1 MTCLNLFTQ
10 LLDEGYVADDHNN
23 TRAYCVFLIS
33 ASAYASAHAWR
44 VKSIHWILSVAGSL
58 IGNQNSA
65 RAYCCSTTHSCGKGP
80 GKADNHHIVSVA
92 FLHFAEQRLASEM
105 K

>member
-1 MTCLNLFTQ
+1 MTCFNLFTQ
-10 LLDEGYVADDHNN
+10 LLDQGYVADDHNN

-58 IGNQNSA
+58 IGN
-65 RAYCCSTTHSCGKGP
+65 
-80 GKADNHHIVSVA
+80 
-92 FLHFAEQRLASEM
+92 
-105 K
+105 